1 MGREYN
7 LYCPAK
13 RHGRFPQLSYI
24 FGWWWL
30 SYMVIDGELGG
41 GWMLDGAGAS
51 RLEFGR

>member
-1 MGREYN
+1 MG
-7 LYCPAK
+7 
-13 RHGRFPQLSYI
+13 
-24 FGWWWL
+24 L